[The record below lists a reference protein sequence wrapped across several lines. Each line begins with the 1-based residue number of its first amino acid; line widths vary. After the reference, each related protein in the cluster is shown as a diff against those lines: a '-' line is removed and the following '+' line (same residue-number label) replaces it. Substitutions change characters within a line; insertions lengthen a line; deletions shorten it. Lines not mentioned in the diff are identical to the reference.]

1 MPRCVKAEENG
12 IKHPSSLLR
21 TICFCYRGKT
31 MESHH
36 DVNAIFVYE
45 VINYSVLFVSYFLLY
60 CEIANYADSPLTC
73 AMMLTEYISNVVDG
87 NFEVTSCC

>member
-31 MESHH
+31 MESHQ
-36 DVNAIFVYE
+36 DVNANFVYE
-45 VINYSVLFVSYFLLY
+45 AIHSRVLFVSSLLLY
-60 CEIANYADSPLTC
+60 CALANYADSPLTC